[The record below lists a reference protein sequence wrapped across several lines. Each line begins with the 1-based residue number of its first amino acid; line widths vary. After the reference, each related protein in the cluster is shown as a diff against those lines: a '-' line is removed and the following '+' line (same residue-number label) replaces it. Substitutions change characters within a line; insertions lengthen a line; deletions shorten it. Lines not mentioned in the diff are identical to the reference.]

1 MLNHISVMLPEVTD
15 AFSGSHINVFFD
27 GTVGA
32 GGHAEKILEEHPEIK
47 RFFACDR
54 DTEALQLAKSRL
66 ERWADKIT
74 WITGNFADIDQY
86 AKQYDIKE
94 IDGFFLI

>member
-1 MLNHISVMLPEVTD
+1 MLNHISVMLPEFIN
-15 AFSGSHINVFFD
+15 AFAGSHITTFFD

-32 GGHAEKILEEHPEIK
+32 GGHAEKILEEHPEIE

-54 DTEALQLAKSRL
+54 DVTALQLAKVRL
-66 ERWADKIT
+66 QHWADKIT
-74 WITGNFADIDQY
+74 WITGNFADIDYY
-86 AKQYDIKE
+86 AKQYDIKN

>member
-1 MLNHISVMLPEVTD
+1 MLNHISVMLPEVIN
-15 AFSGSHINVFFD
+15 AFSGSHINIFFD

-74 WITGNFADIDQY
+74 WITGNFADIDHY
-86 AKQYDIKE
+86 AKKYDIKE

>member
-1 MLNHISVMLPEVTD
+1 MLNHISVMLPEVIK
-15 AFSGSHINVFFD
+15 AFNACHVRNFFD

-32 GGHAEKILEEHPEIK
+32 GGHAEKILEEHPEIQ

-54 DTEALQLAKSRL
+54 DVTALQLAKVRL
-66 ERWADKIT
+66 QRWADKIT
-74 WITGNFADIDQY
+74 WITGNFADLEHY

>member
-1 MLNHISVMLPEVTD
+1 MLSHISVMLPEVIN
-15 AFSGSHINVFFD
+15 AFSGRYINNFFD

-32 GGHAEKILEEHPEIK
+32 GGHAEKILEDHPEIN

-54 DTEALQLAKSRL
+54 DLATLQLAKSRL
-66 ERWADKIT
+66 QRWAHKIT
-74 WITGNFADIDQY
+74 WITGNFVDIDQY

>member
-1 MLNHISVMLPEVTD
+1 MVPEVTT
-15 AFSGSHINVFFD
+15 AFSGSHINIFFD

-66 ERWADKIT
+66 ERWANKIT

-86 AKQYDIKE
+86 AKQYHLKE